1 MFVAQD
7 VLLDVTFGVA
17 RARLISLVSDRAF
30 ADASR
35 AAYQEGLDRLGPAG
49 SDGPRRAGRLERVRL
64 LPPAERAGTITVG
77 LRWEASG
84 ISDGLFPVLDADI
97 ALAPASEQTS
107 TLTLSGVYRPPPG
120 HPDTA
125 RPDAPLP
132 GPAHADPARLAAR
145 VPEPARDQP
154 AWCPCPGA
162 GPPGPA
168 PSVMA
173 DVAVRALLRYAAG
186 YLTRSGG

>member
-17 RARLISLVSDRAF
+17 RARLVSLVSDRAF
-30 ADASR
+30 ADVSR
-35 AAYQEGLDRLGPAG
+35 AAYQEGLDRVGLAG
-49 SDGPRRAGRLERVRL
+49 TDGPRPAGRLERVRL

-120 HPDTA
+120 QPDTA
-125 RPDAPLP
+125 RPDGSPP
-132 GPAHADPARLAAR
+132 GPAHADSALLAAR
-145 VPEPARDQP
+145 VSEPARDQR
-154 AWCPCPGA
+154 AWRPCPGA
-162 GPPGPA
+162 SPPGPA
-168 PSVMA
+168 ASVMA

-186 YLTRSGG
+186 YLTRPGG